1 MRCGTSAGYWRHH
14 RAGTVACPAC
24 KAAWSAYVTERRN
37 MTRPR
42 ESTYNNREQTAMD
55 ELLAENP
62 PLITWRKNNHGIW
75 VHVAISDP
83 HAERGTEPV
92 ELCKRRHPFD
102 EANTIIWPDGTR
114 HCRECKRMRDRESR
128 TPLLA
133 AARTEI

>member
-37 MTRPR
+37 ITTRPR

-83 HAERGTEPV
+83 HAETAQQRT
-92 ELCKRRHPFD
+92 
-102 EANTIIWPDGTR
+102 
-114 HCRECKRMRDRESR
+114 RDRDFSAQLDDMFPPTTPEPPECTNES
-128 TPLLA
+128 LLA